1 MERIP
6 LAPSMTLQFNDVFA
20 AILTRIFFV
29 RRYLFVFASDA
40 MYSLFYATFLVN
52 WRFTS

>member
-6 LAPSMTLQFNDVFA
+6 RAPSMTLQFNEVFV
-20 AILTRIFFV
+20 AIRRRSFFV

-40 MYSLFYATFLVN
+40 IALY
-52 WRFTS
+52 FTPESA

>member
-6 LAPSMTLQFNDVFA
+6 LAPSMTLQFKEVLA

-29 RRYLFVFASDA
+29 RRYLFVLAKEA
-40 MYSLFYATFLVN
+40 MYVIL
-52 WRFTS
+52 R